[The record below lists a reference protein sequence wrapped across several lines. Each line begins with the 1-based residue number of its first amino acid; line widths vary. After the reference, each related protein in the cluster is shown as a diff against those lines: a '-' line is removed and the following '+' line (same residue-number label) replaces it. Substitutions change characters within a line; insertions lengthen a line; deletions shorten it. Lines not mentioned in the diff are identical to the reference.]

1 MNRTLKTAVSLPV
14 LAAALLALGACG
26 KLGNLDRPAPLFSSK
41 QRSQEAAERAAANR
55 AKGEATADQS
65 ATSQTNGDY
74 TQDRDGAKDP
84 NLAPLRSSP
93 PPGAPPSPF
102 DSRPIG
108 GVLPDPYADPNTTP
122 R

>member
-1 MNRTLKTAVSLPV
+1 MTRLLKIALSAPI
-14 LAAALLALGACG
+14 LAAALVSLGACG
-26 KLGNLDRPAPLFSSK
+26 KLGELDRPAPVFSSK
-41 QRSQEAAERAAANR
+41 QRATENAERAAANR
-55 AKGEATADQS
+55 ANGESRADQS

-84 NLAPLRSSP
+84 ALRPLRSSP

-102 DSRPIG
+102 DSRPMG
-108 GVLPDPYADPNTTP
+108 GVLPDPYADPNGTP